1 MVRCNTLNNCWGAK
15 PSRLQRN
22 NPILILSGASN
33 PSQAETI
40 GSMQEGYTR
49 RSKLAH
55 KQRDSG
61 QRAGNSH
68 SGVPSGLGKR
78 FEFQALKICG
88 LGGIRTGDDDILA

>member
-1 MVRCNTLNNCWGAK
+1 MQHSKQLLGGQTLKAPAK
-15 PSRLQRN
+15 EPYSDSFRS
-22 NPILILSGASN
+22 I
-33 PSQAETI
+33 QAETI
-40 GSMQEGYTR
+40 GSLQEGYTR
-49 RSKLAH
+49 RSRLAH